1 MLQISMITVGA
12 LGAVMDVSMSIT
24 SSLCEL
30 KDKMIDIGS
39 GALIKS
45 GLGIGRDIMGTMAN
59 TLILAYIGSSLI
71 VVLVYSAS
79 GYPLLS
85 VLNKEEIV
93 FEFLQSLVGSFS
105 LLLTVPVT
113 TVISAMM
120 LTSKKKKALYK
131 PIYRH

>member
-1 MLQISMITVGA
+1 MITVGA